1 MDSLWTWETEVYE
14 IGPGQVRGMAFDL
27 EDRRLALS
35 DEDKISILDL
45 DSGPVAYC
53 APYTTVA
60 ATPTTTWPRCQQ
72 EAHQAIEDAENVAVI
87 IQQWLEQQSS

>member
-1 MDSLWTWETEVYE
+1 MDSLGTWETEVYE

-45 DSGPVAYC
+45 DSGAGRLLRSLYDRRSHADHDLAPV
-53 APYTTVA
+53 
-60 ATPTTTWPRCQQ
+60 PTGG
-72 EAHQAIEDAENVAVI
+72 
-87 IQQWLEQQSS
+87 SSSH